1 MEKESEKWATSVVR
15 NRNVLLEEKQYFSPV
30 SRSTDIIPSQM
41 PIQPWQTISQTIFV
55 YSVSF
60 HLLAVMQDM
69 VCVKFEVLPSVTTK
83 ITLFSHVA
91 SCSLV
96 AT

>member
-1 MEKESEKWATSVVR
+1 MEKECVTGRKIIVFSSVKVNIHHTR
-15 NRNVLLEEKQYFSPV
+15 PNVHTALANNF
-30 SRSTDIIPSQM
+30 TNDICS
-41 PIQPWQTISQTIFV
+41 

-60 HLLAVMQDM
+60 HLLAVMQD
-69 VCVKFEVLPSVTTK
+69 VECVKFEVLPSVTTK

-96 AT
+96 AI

>member
-1 MEKESEKWATSVVR
+1 MGHFCGLEQECVTGRETIVFSIVKINIHHTR
-15 NRNVLLEEKQYFSPV
+15 PNVHTALANNFTK
-30 SRSTDIIPSQM
+30 DICS
-41 PIQPWQTISQTIFV
+41 
-55 YSVSF
+55 YSISF
-60 HLLAVMQDM
+60 HLLAIMQDV
-69 VCVKFEVLPSVTTK
+69 VCVKFEVLPSVTMK